1 MSTTET
7 YRVQGMTCDH
17 CVSSVKGEI
26 NKLAGV
32 TAVDID
38 LSTGDVVVT
47 SESELD
53 REALKAA
60 VDEAGYELTS

>member
-1 MSTTET
+1 
-7 YRVQGMTCDH
+7 MTCDH